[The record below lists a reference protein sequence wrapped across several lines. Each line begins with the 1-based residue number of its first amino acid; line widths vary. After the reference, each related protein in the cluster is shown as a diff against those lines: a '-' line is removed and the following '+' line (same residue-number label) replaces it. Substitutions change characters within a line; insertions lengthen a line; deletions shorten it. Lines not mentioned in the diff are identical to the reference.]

1 MFLKLDGTF
10 IVQLVNF
17 AIFFALLRVVFIRPV
32 SKAIVKRREYINS
45 LTNDYD
51 RYQAEAASLRTQA
64 ESIRAAARREA
75 EAALAKA
82 RAEAS
87 NEAAALSTQYNQQ
100 VAQIIEEA
108 NRIVAAELDAARSS
122 EPQIVRDLANLMV
135 ERTVMETVS

>member
-10 IVQLVNF
+10 IVQLINF
-17 AIFFALLRVVFIRPV
+17 AIFFTLLRVVFIRPV